1 MRVQHCAGTCKYKK
15 AAVNKGVL
23 SKLHVY
29 FQVTGPA
36 AEQQLSTIYF
46 SCSWLI
52 LMHAEKALIF
62 NSSSEDGSSSAAC
75 TSLPRREVK
84 VKRKDLIYL
93 IYGAYNIAP
102 SCSVLE
108 SGGDADGDH
117 RLTWMEESKLAT
129 AFSRMLMLYIYQH
142 FRWLSSLS
150 WGLFVQSLKAM
161 QLIKAHQLLC
171 ASKLYQ
177 TSRAGWELQLLSFVL
192 QDLKLKRL
200 ICTCL

>member
-1 MRVQHCAGTCKYKK
+1 MEGILCLCS
-15 AAVNKGVL
+15 AAL
-23 SKLHVY
+23 
-29 FQVTGPA
+29 
-36 AEQQLSTIYF
+36 
-46 SCSWLI
+46 CS
-52 LMHAEKALIF
+52 EKALIF

-108 SGGDADGDH
+108 SGGDEDGDH

-142 FRWLSSLS
+142 VQSMSMSLS
-150 WGLFVQSLKAM
+150 IHRLFVQSLKAM
-161 QLIKAHQLLC
+161 QLIKANQLLC

>member
-1 MRVQHCAGTCKYKK
+1 MEGILCLCS
-15 AAVNKGVL
+15 AAL
-23 SKLHVY
+23 
-29 FQVTGPA
+29 
-36 AEQQLSTIYF
+36 
-46 SCSWLI
+46 CS
-52 LMHAEKALIF
+52 EKALIF

-84 VKRKDLIYL
+84 VKRK
-93 IYGAYNIAP
+93 
-102 SCSVLE
+102 VLVK
-108 SGGDADGDH
+108 SGGDEDGDH

-142 FRWLSSLS
+142 VQSMSMSLS
-150 WGLFVQSLKAM
+150 IHRLFVQSLKAM
-161 QLIKAHQLLC
+161 QLIKANQLLC